1 MPENV
6 EAPQS
11 VPDRLADALGAMQEE
26 LNHVARVL
34 HEDIGQVLTAVGL
47 HLDLLRQDYSAKE
60 PGVSERA
67 VEIQN
72 LLEKAL
78 EDVRRLSYRLN
89 PDIVQRA
96 GLRHALDRLIG
107 DLRRSTG
114 KTIRFLMD
122 SRLHVPLPAALVLY
136 RIADLALDNAVK
148 HADSSLI
155 ELTIQPLAGSV
166 RMEIRDDGKGFDAQR
181 AVSNPRGIGLPVMRS
196 AARRAGLD
204 LVLRSEPGKGTT
216 LQAAYVTNEGA
227 ADRPHSTPETI
238 GTGKQ

>member
-1 MPENV
+1 
-6 EAPQS
+6 
-11 VPDRLADALGAMQEE
+11 
-26 LNHVARVL
+26 
-34 HEDIGQVLTAVGL
+34 
-47 HLDLLRQDYSAKE
+47 
-60 PGVSERA
+60 
-67 VEIQN
+67 
-72 LLEKAL
+72 
-78 EDVRRLSYRLN
+78 
-89 PDIVQRA
+89 
-96 GLRHALDRLIG
+96 
-107 DLRRSTG
+107 
-114 KTIRFLMD
+114 
-122 SRLHVPLPAALVLY
+122 LVLY
-136 RIADLALDNAVK
+136 RIADLALENAVK